1 MEPIAIVGLSF
12 RLPQDT
18 TDEAK
23 FWEVLQHRR
32 NLMTK
37 WPEDRMNIDN
47 NRDDGS
53 KMPNIVSR
61 L

>member
-12 RLPQDT
+12 KLPQDT

-23 FWEVLQHRR
+23 FWEVLQNRR

-47 NRDDGS
+47 DHEGGS
-53 KMPNIVSR
+53 KTQSIVSQ